1 MRRRSK
7 KVLGV
12 LLNHLLDYFSAWHG
26 IAWLA
31 GIGLD
36 HASLWILSV
45 MEDDFVQ
52 LFCFPP
58 VGTFFYISLPFFE
71 VEDLGW

>member
-1 MRRRSK
+1 
-7 KVLGV
+7 VLGV
-12 LLNHLLDYFSAWHG
+12 LLNHSLDYFLPGMAWHG
-26 IAWLA
+26 WRAL
-31 GIGLD
+31 GLD

-52 LFCFPP
+52 LFCFPT
-58 VGTFFYISLPFFE
+58 VGTCFYIPLPFFE